1 MVNRPALDGAARR
14 SSRRLESLVRK
25 HLSVEEDEGT
35 ALLSQRLRA
44 AKRRGHLTP
53 RELHDVCR
61 WKSARAIRRIREN
74 SHHRVRAA
82 TAAALATHNEQRR
95 LEALLELR
103 GVGIPMASA
112 LLMLVDP
119 KRYGVI
125 DIRVWQLLYTLR
137 MVHENRKG
145 TQFRPGHWDQFL
157 AILRRLASKLRV
169 TARDIERTLFD
180 VHRGRQRR
188 QKKRLYGS
196 AGAAPNRR
204 AEPSQLASQ
213 PSPTTAT
220 SGTPRGRASPRA

>member
-1 MVNRPALDGAARR
+1 MVNRPALDGAARW

-53 RELHDVCR
+53 RELEAVCR
-61 WKSARAIRRIREN
+61 WKSARAIRRVREN
-74 SHHRVRAA
+74 THHRVRAA
-82 TAAALATHNEQRR
+82 TGAALAARSEQRR
-95 LEALLELR
+95 LEALLQLR

-112 LLMLVDP
+112 LLMLVEP

-137 MVHENRKG
+137 MVQENPKG

-157 AILRRLASKLRV
+157 AILRRLASKLGV
-169 TARDIERTLFD
+169 TARDVERTLFD
-180 VHRGRQRR
+180 VHRARQRR
-188 QKKRLYGS
+188 EKKKLY
-196 AGAAPNRR
+196 APAPTVTTSRR
-204 AEPSQLASQ
+204 AREP
-213 PSPTTAT
+213 
-220 SGTPRGRASPRA
+220 PR